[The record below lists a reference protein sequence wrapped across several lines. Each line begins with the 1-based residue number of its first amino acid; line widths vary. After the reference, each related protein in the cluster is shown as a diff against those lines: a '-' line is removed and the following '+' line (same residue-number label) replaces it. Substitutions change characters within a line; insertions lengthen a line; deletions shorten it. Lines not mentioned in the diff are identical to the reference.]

1 MSIFLNKADSRVEFD
16 ARLNDNPYASN
27 LGDTR
32 KQSYNTIEGL
42 SRHVRSQSSI

>member
-1 MSIFLNKADSRVEFD
+1 MNRADSRVEFD

-32 KQSYNTIEGL
+32 KQSYNTIESL